1 MSVGERLRRGRL
13 DARKSVEQVAT
24 ETKIQLWIL
33 EAIERDD
40 FSRVPGGVFI
50 RGYLTAIACAVG
62 VPPSE
67 VLAAYLP
74 EVPPPPAPVPVP
86 APPPDVTDRPAARLW
101 QYVVIAAVVVG
112 AAILWRD
119 MTRTDSEVATALA
132 PPPSATTPS
141 RTPASSP
148 APADPRSLE
157 SGATATTGATSPTAP
172 EKPPAA
178 DASTT
183 TTAPFVL
190 QLHAND
196 EVWIEAS
203 ADGERKAYQ
212 LLEQGQELRVEGQKE
227 VRLLVGDAAAVS
239 YTINNRPGR
248 PLGGA
253 GVVRELVMSPDT
265 IQSLIRTDSHQSPV
279 RTDTHQSPVQ
289 TDIHQSPSPVQTGT
303 PATDH

>member
-13 DARKSVEQVAT
+13 DARKTLEQVAT

-74 EVPPPPAPVPVP
+74 EVLPPPAPVPVP
-86 APPPDVTDRPAARLW
+86 APPPDVTDRPATRLW
-101 QYVVIAAVVVG
+101 QYVVIAAMVVG
-112 AAILWRD
+112 AAILWRN
-119 MTRTDSEVATALA
+119 MTRTNSEVATALA

-141 RTPASSP
+141 RTPASPSSP
-148 APADPRSLE
+148 APADPRPVE
-157 SGATATTGATSPTAP
+157 SGVTATTGATSATVP
-172 EKPPAA
+172 EKPRSA

-183 TTAPFVL
+183 TTAPFVV

-265 IQSLIRTDSHQSPV
+265 IRSLIE
-279 RTDTHQSPVQ
+279 TDTHQSPVE
-289 TDIHQSPSPVQTGT
+289 TDA